1 MDIFLCASVMFA
13 LQFPV
18 LRLLGKCEL
27 AQVTPFEL
35 VVLIIMV
42 DLIQQGVTHND
53 FSLTGATLAI
63 GSFAFCGLVLS
74 WMNSRFPR
82 IGRRLEGEPRVII
95 RAGEL
100 VEDSLRRDRMTRAE
114 VEYVWQALRIC
125 ERWIGPFWNSKTK
138 LVSSNVKKIATE
150 EEKAEGFYNLPLIHA
165 VSKSSY
171 SDLSLGVVASVV
183 VLP

>member
-114 VEYVWQALRIC
+114 VEYEIRLAGIAHMREVDWAILEQQDKISFIKRK
-125 ERWIGPFWNSKTK
+125 ED
-138 LVSSNVKKIATE
+138 SN
-150 EEKAEGFYNLPLIHA
+150 
-165 VSKSSY
+165 
-171 SDLSLGVVASVV
+171 
-183 VLP
+183 